1 MRKYEPPREGWTIT
15 YITTDI
21 KYIMW
26 YCWKWCSQSVT
37 MHQNENAQPSTLNFE
52 NFSRRCLEP
61 PHCGKATLAA
71 TQIITPNPLV
81 SSVIRDQVYYLVV
94 FLESSLD
101 SVYLEPRERV
111 RWLQMLFYFCWTKPE
126 NWNLLEIFKIFF
138 RWCINTQNTPSYGCS
153 YLRVFNENRVSAV
166 LIWRLIV
173 GFWNLTIVWGRT
185 SQAESGWARC
195 TDRELRFSKSTSSW
209 PNRTLWRWRRCPTR
223 GRRCCVGTPRW
234 GTLPRSSGITRPAI
248 CSRCAC

>member
-1 MRKYEPPREGWTIT
+1 MANHTFYLTHEDGTKLMRKYEPPREGWTIT

-138 RWCINTQNTPSYGCS
+138 RWCINTQNT
-153 YLRVFNENRVSAV
+153 LVKAAV
-166 LIWRLIV
+166 TCEFSMKIECRL
-173 GFWNLTIVWGRT
+173 FL
-185 SQAESGWARC
+185 SG
-195 TDRELRFSKSTSSW
+195 D
-209 PNRTLWRWRRCPTR
+209 
-223 GRRCCVGTPRW
+223 
-234 GTLPRSSGITRPAI
+234 
-248 CSRCAC
+248 